1 MRIRRRSVR
10 ALAAIVALHVG
21 PVATSYA
28 QIVELMSKADSG
40 TISETTGGNS
50 SPHGISADGRY
61 VVFES
66 AAVNLSARPNRLELR
81 PDVFLYDRITEGR
94 LS

>member
-1 MRIRRRSVR
+1 MR
-10 ALAAIVALHVG
+10 ALAAIVVLHVG
-21 PVATSYA
+21 VVATSYA

-40 TISETTGGNS
+40 TISETPGGNS

-61 VVFES
+61 LVFES
-66 AAVNLSARPNRLELR
+66 DAVNLVPGQIDSNFG